1 MLYASLMESLID
13 KAGARLLVSERPA
26 GVKLLLG
33 EAHAGQVEASR
44 TKTAFG
50 PAHEVFTIFVDDTY
64 VLGEDATDLCYATS
78 ALSQELAKAEQH
90 LHPEQCQALMPHR
103 TRVMMSGFA
112 SAPSPTHCGELHT
125 DRLEL
130 PCRLQS
136 YEVSHLVACSGIAD
150 IHGRAQA
157 DSAGPQSILCLG
169 GLAFDQA
176 ADVFSLCPLAVTLQP
191 SASSGGCFLAVW
203 ARERQN
209 DQSAPPQTQC
219 LATPHGGDDCEGLP
233 QTYRES

>member
-13 KAGARLLVSERPA
+13 KAEARLLVSERPA

-90 LHPEQCQALMPHR
+90 LHPEKVPGTHATQDEGDDV
-103 TRVMMSGFA
+103 RV
-112 SAPSPTHCGELHT
+112 C
-125 DRLEL
+125 
-130 PCRLQS
+130 
-136 YEVSHLVACSGIAD
+136 I
-150 IHGRAQA
+150 
-157 DSAGPQSILCLG
+157 
-169 GLAFDQA
+169 
-176 ADVFSLCPLAVTLQP
+176 CPL
-191 SASSGGCFLAVW
+191 
-203 ARERQN
+203 
-209 DQSAPPQTQC
+209 
-219 LATPHGGDDCEGLP
+219 PHPLWRA
-233 QTYRES
+233 TYRPVGVAL